1 MMGRLGAAAK
11 GAKNVASQ
19 GGPQEALS
27 RMPRS
32 SNTGFGRKSQGSP
45 AGYNAAKSTYIQGN
59 KGGYQ
64 ARSRA
69 QATPP
74 AGADTFAA
82 RDGSINIR
90 MSDYRKPDHS
100 RVQPDLSQFD

>member
-1 MMGRLGAAAK
+1 MMGRLSAAAK
-11 GAKNVASQ
+11 GAKNVASR
-19 GGPQEALS
+19 GGADEALA

-32 SNTGFGRKSQGSP
+32 GTTRSGITSEGNP
-45 AGYNAAKSTYIQGN
+45 AGYNAGKSAYIQGN

-64 ARSRA
+64 ARARS

-82 RDGSINIR
+82 RDGSMKIR
-90 MSDYRKPDHS
+90 MSDYRRPDHS
-100 RVQPDLSQFD
+100 RVQPDLSQFS